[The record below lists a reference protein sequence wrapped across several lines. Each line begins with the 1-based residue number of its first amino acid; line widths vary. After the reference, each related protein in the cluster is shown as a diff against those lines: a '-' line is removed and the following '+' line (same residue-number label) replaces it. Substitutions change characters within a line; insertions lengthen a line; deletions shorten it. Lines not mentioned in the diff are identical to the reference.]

1 MSNDLE
7 REILLFDQFEREQR
21 SQETQK
27 LFEFT
32 KHNTRVAWAA
42 MTKKQNIKT
51 YRAVMVDEEE
61 IWSAD
66 VVRAVFCSATQEI
79 DRLRK
84 AKSDEAFDPKLNLVR
99 GSSITSSCFSNSLLG
114 MRALRCS

>member
-1 MSNDLE
+1 MSNNLE
-7 REILLFDQFEREQR
+7 RKILLFNQFKHEQR

-32 KHNTRVAWAA
+32 KYNMRVAWAA

-51 YRAVMVDEEE
+51 YRAVVIDKEE

-66 VVRAVFCSATQEI
+66 IVRAVFCSATQEI
-79 DRLRK
+79 DCLRK
-84 AKSDEAFDPKLNLVR
+84 AKSDEAFNPNLNLVR
-99 GSSITSSCFSNSLLG
+99 GFSITSSCFFNSLLG
-114 MRALRCS
+114 MQELRCS

>member
-1 MSNDLE
+1 MSNNLE
-7 REILLFDQFEREQR
+7 REILLFDQFKREQR

-27 LFEFT
+27 LFEFM
-32 KHNTRVAWAA
+32 KYNTRVAWAA

-51 YRAVMVDEEE
+51 YCAVVVDEEE

-66 VVRAVFCSATQEI
+66 VVRVVFCSATQEI

-84 AKSDEAFDPKLNLVR
+84 AKSDEAFDLKLNLVR

-114 MRALRCS
+114 MRELRCS